1 MAPGFLFSL
10 EPMHDPSGFREAGTV
25 PRAHLSEAGNSSR
38 CLRQAG
44 LPDVWGRQ
52 ISQMFGAGRSSW
64 ETLPAS
70 KVCFF
75 GPSVSELPGVPEG
88 IRHPFTLPPAK
99 GT

>member
-1 MAPGFLFSL
+1 MIRLVLGKQALYPG
-10 EPMHDPSGFREAGTV
+10 HT
-25 PRAHLSEAGNSSR
+25 
-38 CLRQAG
+38 CLGQAG

-52 ISQMFGAGRSSW
+52 VSQMSGAGRSSW

-75 GPSVSELPGVPEG
+75 GPSVSEPPGIPEG

-99 GT
+99 GTYLLKTCHSL